1 MLTTPLAQTI
11 GPAKTACQETGRRE
25 RPWLTVS
32 GGRRYNDAMET
43 KPPSIRTFLVI
54 AVLISCVSA
63 CAPDPTDSA
72 GIPEA
77 PGKDRL
83 WYRQP
88 AGDWNEALPVGNG
101 RLGAMIFGY
110 PNHEKLQLNEETLWA
125 GSPIDNNNPA
135 ALEALPL
142 VRQALFAGDY
152 ARASA
157 LAEKSLLGT
166 PPRIRSYQPLGDLLI
181 DLEDVRAGAEYE
193 RALDLRDG
201 IATVVCETPEG
212 VRIGREVFSSAA
224 DDVLVVRIEAG
235 RGATITGTIRLARAK
250 DASTRAASRNELVL
264 SGRIVDQPDPLSGPG
279 GEHMRFAAALRVLA
293 QGGNVTAVGEALR
306 VEGARGVTILLAAA
320 TDYDPARLA
329 SDPELDPAAR
339 SSETL
344 SKARR
349 YSYRELRARHV
360 AEHRSLFDRVSLDL
374 GGPPETAAL
383 PTDERLE
390 RVKAGGEDAGLAAL
404 YFQYG
409 RYLLMGS
416 SRRPAVLPAN
426 LQGIWNQDFAAA
438 WNSDF
443 HTNINLQMNYWPA
456 EVANLPETVPPLAD
470 FVGRLTVPGAVT
482 ARKTYGTRGWTL
494 HHLTDPFGRTGV
506 ADGVWGVSPMAGP
519 WMTFPLWDH
528 YEFTGDTGFLREVAY
543 PIIKGSAEFVAD
555 FLVPSPEGWLVTAP
569 SHSPENAYV
578 DPKTGKAE
586 SLTYAATID
595 IEIARALFEN
605 CIRAA
610 GILGVDAEFSARLK
624 ELGKKLPPLQIGRFG
639 NIQEWIKDYDEAE
652 PGHRHMSHMLAL
664 YPLAQVTPE
673 TPELFEAAKRTIARR
688 LEHGGGQT
696 GWSRAWIVSFYARLL
711 EGETAYQNLLT
722 LLRKSTLKNLF
733 DTHPPFQ
740 IDGNFGG
747 AAGIAEMLVQS
758 HRGFIQVLPA
768 LPAAWAEGR
777 FIGLC
782 ARGGFELDAAWSGG
796 RIIELRIRS
805 KAGGRLRLAD
815 PFGVRE
821 VKIAGADAAVAA
833 PRQGMIEIETRPGQ
847 EIVYSTTISSAKSQ
861 GLPPAPKCQSGTV
874 PIVLARTRT

>member
-1 MLTTPLAQTI
+1 
-11 GPAKTACQETGRRE
+11 
-25 RPWLTVS
+25 
-32 GGRRYNDAMET
+32 MET
-43 KPPSIRTFLVI
+43 KPCRRYGILGFALAATL
-54 AVLISCVSA
+54 LCLSA
-63 CAPDPTDSA
+63 CAPDPTGTTGMSRM
-72 GIPEA
+72 
-77 PGKDRL
+77 PGPDRL

-88 AGDWNEALPVGNG
+88 AADWNEALPVGNG
-101 RLGAMIFGY
+101 RLGAMVFGY
-110 PNHEKLQLNEETLWA
+110 PNHEKLQLNEETVWA
-125 GSPIDNNNPA
+125 GSPVDNNNPA

-142 VRQALFAGDY
+142 IRQALFEGDY

-166 PPRIRSYQPLGDLLI
+166 PPRIRSYQPLGDLLV

-193 RALDLRDG
+193 RDLDLRDG
-201 IATVVCETPEG
+201 IASVVCETPEG
-212 VRIGREVFSSAA
+212 VAIERQVFSSAA
-224 DDVLVVRIEAG
+224 DDVLAVGIAAG
-235 RGATITGTIRLARAK
+235 RGAEITGTIRL
-250 DASTRAASRNELVL
+250 TRARDATVRTSSRNGIVL
-264 SGRIVDQPDPLSGPG
+264 SGRIVDQADPLSGPG
-279 GEHMRFAAALRVLA
+279 GEHMRFAASLVVSAKGGRVKRE
-293 QGGNVTAVGEALR
+293 GEALR
-306 VEGARGVTILLAAA
+306 VQGAREVTILLAAA
-320 TDYDPARLA
+320 TDYDPARLDF
-329 SDPELDPAAR
+329 DPGVDPMAKSA
-339 SSETL
+339 ETL

-349 YSYRELRARHV
+349 FSFRELRDRHIT
-360 AEHRSLFDRVSLDL
+360 EHRALYDRVSLDL
-374 GGPPETAAL
+374 GGSPETSGL

-390 RVKAGGEDAGLAAL
+390 RVKAGGGDPGLAAL

-416 SRRPAVLPAN
+416 SRRPAALPAN
-426 LQGIWNQDFAAA
+426 LQGIWNQDFEAA

-456 EVANLPETVPPLAD
+456 EVANLAETVAPLAD

-528 YEFTGDTGFLREVAY
+528 YEFSGDTAFLRNIAY
-543 PIIKGSAEFVAD
+543 PIMKGAAEFVAD
-555 FLVPSPEGWLVTAP
+555 FLIPSPEGWLVTAP
-569 SHSPENAYV
+569 SHSPENAYI
-578 DPKTGKAE
+578 DPKTGQAE
-586 SLTYAATID
+586 SLTFAATID
-595 IEIARALFEN
+595 LEIARALFEN

-610 GILGVDAEFSARLK
+610 GILGADAEFSARLK
-624 ELGKKLPPLQIGRFG
+624 ELEKKLPPLQIGKHG
-639 NIQEWIKDYDEAE
+639 NLREWIEDYDEAE

-664 YPLAQVTPE
+664 YPLAQITPE
-673 TPELFEAAKRTIARR
+673 TPELFEAARRTIARR

-777 FIGLC
+777 FKGLC
-782 ARGGFELDAAWSGG
+782 ARGGFELDAAWNGG
-796 RIIELRIRS
+796 RVVELRIRS

-815 PFGVRE
+815 PFAGRE
-821 VKIAGADAAVAA
+821 VTVAGADPANAV
-833 PRQGMIEIETRPGQ
+833 PRQGTIELETRPGQ

-861 GLPPAPKCQSGTV
+861 DLPPAP
-874 PIVLARTRT
+874 

>member
-1 MLTTPLAQTI
+1 MTARDRLLAALLILLGLGACVADRT
-11 GPAKTACQETGRRE
+11 GTVTVTEKPAR
-25 RPWLTVS
+25 
-32 GGRRYNDAMET
+32 
-43 KPPSIRTFLVI
+43 
-54 AVLISCVSA
+54 
-63 CAPDPTDSA
+63 
-72 GIPEA
+72 
-77 PGKDRL
+77 DRL

-101 RLGAMIFGY
+101 RLGAMVFGH

-142 VRQALFAGDY
+142 IRKALFEGEY

-157 LAEKSLLGT
+157 LAEKSLLGI

-193 RALDLRDG
+193 RDLDLRDG
-201 IATVVCETPEG
+201 IASVVCETPEG
-212 VRIGREVFSSAA
+212 VRIGREIFSSSV
-224 DDVLVVRIEAG
+224 DDVLAVRVEAG
-235 RGATITGTIRLARAK
+235 HGATITGTIRLIRAK
-250 DASTRAASRNELVL
+250 DASTKALSRNELIL

-279 GEHMRFAAALRVLA
+279 GDHMRFAAALKVLA
-293 QGGNVTAVGEALR
+293 EGGHVTAAGDALR

-329 SDPELDPAAR
+329 FDPELDPPAR
-339 SSETL
+339 SAETL
-344 SKARR
+344 SKVRR

-360 AEHRSLFDRVSLDL
+360 AEHRGLYDRVALDL
-374 GGPPETAAL
+374 GGSPEAAAL

-390 RVKAGGEDAGLAAL
+390 RVRAGGEDAGLAAL

-426 LQGIWNQDFAAA
+426 LQGIWNQDFEAA

-456 EVANLPETVPPLAD
+456 EVANLPETVAPLAD
-470 FVGRLTVPGAVT
+470 FVGRLTVPGTLT

-506 ADGVWGVSPMAGP
+506 ADGIWGVSPMAGP

-528 YEFTGDTGFLREVAY
+528 YEFTRDTAFLRNVAY
-543 PIIKGSAEFVAD
+543 PIMKGSAEFVAD

-569 SHSPENAYV
+569 SHSPENAYI

-595 IEIARALFEN
+595 VEIARALFEN

-610 GILGVDAEFSARLK
+610 DTLGVDAGFCARLK
-624 ELGKKLPPLQIGRFG
+624 ELGRKLPPLRIGKFG
-639 NIQEWIKDYDEAE
+639 NLQEWIKDYDEAE

-664 YPLAQVTPE
+664 YPLAQITPE
-673 TPELFEAAKRTIARR
+673 TPELLEAAKRTIARR

-711 EGETAYQNLLT
+711 EGDTAYRNLLT

-747 AAGIAEMLVQS
+747 VAGIAEMLLQS
-758 HRGFIQVLPA
+758 HRAFLQVLPA
-768 LPAAWAEGR
+768 LPSAWADGR
-777 FIGLC
+777 FKGLC
-782 ARGGFELDAAWSGG
+782 ARGGFELDAAWKEG
-796 RIIELRIRS
+796 RVVELRVRS
-805 KAGGRLRLAD
+805 KAGGKLRMLD
-815 PFGVRE
+815 PFGGRE
-821 VKIAGADAAVAA
+821 VKVTGAAPGSAVAQ
-833 PRQGMIEIETRPGQ
+833 QGMIEFETQPGQ
-847 EIVYSTTISSAKSQ
+847 EIVYSTKISSPGIK
-861 GLPPAPKCQSGTV
+861 
-874 PIVLARTRT
+874 

>member
-1 MLTTPLAQTI
+1 MR
-11 GPAKTACQETGRRE
+11 AKTQAISALLFVVAFLFFSGACSPDRTGSVAERETPGR
-25 RPWLTVS
+25 
-32 GGRRYNDAMET
+32 
-43 KPPSIRTFLVI
+43 
-54 AVLISCVSA
+54 
-63 CAPDPTDSA
+63 
-72 GIPEA
+72 
-77 PGKDRL
+77 DRL

-88 AGDWNEALPVGNG
+88 AADWNEALPVGNG
-101 RLGAMIFGY
+101 RLGAMVFGY
-110 PNHEKLQLNEETLWA
+110 PDHEKLQLNEETVWA
-125 GSPIDNNNPA
+125 GSPVDNNNPA

-142 VRQALFAGDY
+142 VRKALFEGEY

-201 IATVVCETPEG
+201 IASVVCETPDG
-212 VRIGREVFSSAA
+212 VKIEREAFSSAA
-224 DDVLVVRIEAG
+224 DDVLVVGIAVG
-235 RGATITGTIRLARAK
+235 RGAALTGKIRLTRAK
-250 DASTRAASRNELVL
+250 DAATRAISRNELVL

-279 GEHMRFAAALRVLA
+279 GEHMRFAAALKVLA
-293 QGGNVTAVGEALR
+293 DGGHVRAEGEGLR
-306 VEGARGVTILLAAA
+306 VEGARGLAILLAAA
-320 TDYDPARLA
+320 TDYDPARLGF
-329 SDPELDPAAR
+329 DPDLDPAAKCV
-339 SSETL
+339 ETL
-344 SKARR
+344 SKVRR
-349 YSYRELRARHV
+349 LSYRELRARHV
-360 AEHRSLFDRVSLDL
+360 AEHRALYERVALDL
-374 GGPPETAAL
+374 GGRPEASAL
-383 PTDERLE
+383 PTGERLE
-390 RVKAGGEDAGLAAL
+390 RVKAGGVDEGLAAL

-416 SRRPAVLPAN
+416 SRRPAVLPSN
-426 LQGIWNQDFAAA
+426 LQGIWNQDFEAA

-456 EVANLPETVPPLAD
+456 EVANLPETVTPLAE
-470 FVGRLTVPGAVT
+470 FVSRLTVPGAVT

-528 YEFTGDTGFLREVAY
+528 YEFTGDTAFLREVAY
-543 PIIKGSAEFVAD
+543 PIMKGSAEFVAD
-555 FLVPSPEGWLVTAP
+555 FLVLSPEGWLVTAP

-578 DPKTGKAE
+578 DPKTGKPE

-595 IEIARALFEN
+595 VEIARALFEN

-610 GILGVDAEFSARLK
+610 GTLGVDAEFSARLK
-624 ELGKKLPPLQIGRFG
+624 ELEKRLPPLQIGKLG

-664 YPLAQVTPE
+664 YPLAQITPE
-673 TPELFEAAKRTIARR
+673 TPELLEAAKRTIARR

-733 DTHPPFQ
+733 DTHPPLQ

-768 LPAAWAEGR
+768 SPAAWTDGR
-777 FIGLC
+777 FKGLC
-782 ARGGFELDAAWSGG
+782 ARGGFELDATWKGG
-796 RIIELRIRS
+796 RVVELRIRS
-805 KAGGRLRLAD
+805 KAGGKLRLMD
-815 PFGVRE
+815 PFGGQE
-821 VKIAGADAAVAA
+821 VKVAGADPASAV
-833 PRQGMIEIETRPGQ
+833 PRQGMIEIDTRPGQ
-847 EIVYSTTISSAKSQ
+847 EIVFSR
-861 GLPPAPKCQSGTV
+861 
-874 PIVLARTRT
+874 PI

>member
-1 MLTTPLAQTI
+1 MKA
-11 GPAKTACQETGRRE
+11 RD
-25 RPWLTVS
+25 S
-32 GGRRYNDAMET
+32 
-43 KPPSIRTFLVI
+43 FLPI
-54 AVLISCVSA
+54 TLILLGFGA
-63 CAPDPTDSA
+63 CAPDRTGSLA
-72 GIPEA
+72 VTEK
-77 PGKDRL
+77 PGADRI
-83 WYRQP
+83 WYGQP
-88 AGDWNEALPVGNG
+88 AADWNEALPVGNG
-101 RLGAMIFGY
+101 RLGAMVFGY
-110 PNHEKLQLNEETLWA
+110 PGHEKLQLNEETLWA

-135 ALEALPL
+135 ALAALPL
-142 VRQALFAGDY
+142 IRQALFEGDY
-152 ARASA
+152 AQASA

-181 DLEDVRAGAEYE
+181 DLEDVRGGAEYQ

-201 IATVVCETPEG
+201 VASVVCETPEG
-212 VRIGREVFSSAA
+212 VRIEREVISSAV
-224 DDVLVVRIEAG
+224 DDVLIVHIAVA
-235 RGATITGTIRLARAK
+235 RGATLTGTIGLKRAK

-264 SGRIVDQPDPLSGPG
+264 SGRIIDQPDPLSGPG

-293 QGGNVTAVGEALR
+293 QGGRVTAAGESLR
-306 VEGARGVTILLAAA
+306 VEGAREVTVLLAAA
-320 TDYDPARLA
+320 TDYAPARLDF
-329 SDPELDPAAR
+329 DPGLDPVAK
-339 SSETL
+339 SVETL

-349 YSYRELRARHV
+349 YSYRKLRTRHV
-360 AEHRSLFDRVSLDL
+360 AEHRALYDRVALDL
-374 GGPPETAAL
+374 GGWPDSAAL
-383 PTDERLE
+383 PTDERLA

-426 LQGIWNQDFAAA
+426 LQGIWNQDFEAA

-456 EVANLPETVPPLAD
+456 EVANLAETVAPLAD

-482 ARKTYGTRGWTL
+482 ARKTYGARGWTL

-506 ADGVWGVSPMAGP
+506 ADGIWGVSPMAGP

-528 YEFTGDTGFLREVAY
+528 YEFTGDTSFLRNVAY
-543 PIIKGSAEFVAD
+543 PIMKGSAEFVAD

-569 SHSPENAYV
+569 SHSPENAYI

-595 IEIARALFEN
+595 VEIARALFEN
-605 CIRAA
+605 CVRAA
-610 GILGVDAEFSARLK
+610 GILGVDAELSARLK
-624 ELGKKLPPLQIGRFG
+624 ELETKLPPLRRGKFG
-639 NIQEWIKDYDEAE
+639 NLQEWIKDYDEAE

-664 YPLAQVTPE
+664 YPLAQITPE
-673 TPELFEAAKRTIARR
+673 TPELLEAARRTIARR

-768 LPAAWAEGR
+768 LPAAWADGR
-777 FIGLC
+777 FKGLC

-796 RIIELRIRS
+796 RVVELRVRS
-805 KAGGRLRLAD
+805 KAGGKLRLMD
-815 PFGVRE
+815 PFGGRE
-821 VKIAGADAAVAA
+821 VKVAGADPASAV

-847 EIVYSTTISSAKSQ
+847 EIIYSTMISSAKSQ
-861 GLPPAPKCQSGTV
+861 ALLPAP
-874 PIVLARTRT
+874 LWER

>member
-1 MLTTPLAQTI
+1 MTARDRLLAALLILLGLGACVADRT
-11 GPAKTACQETGRRE
+11 GTVTVTEKPAR
-25 RPWLTVS
+25 
-32 GGRRYNDAMET
+32 
-43 KPPSIRTFLVI
+43 
-54 AVLISCVSA
+54 
-63 CAPDPTDSA
+63 
-72 GIPEA
+72 
-77 PGKDRL
+77 DRL

-101 RLGAMIFGY
+101 RLGAMVFGH

-142 VRQALFAGDY
+142 IRKALFEGEY

-157 LAEKSLLGT
+157 LAEKSLLGI

-193 RALDLRDG
+193 RDLDLRDG
-201 IATVVCETPEG
+201 IASVVCETPEG
-212 VRIGREVFSSAA
+212 VRIGREIFSSSV
-224 DDVLVVRIEAG
+224 DDVLAVRVEAG
-235 RGATITGTIRLARAK
+235 HGATITGTIRLIRAK
-250 DASTRAASRNELVL
+250 DASTKALSRNELIL

-279 GEHMRFAAALRVLA
+279 GDHMRFAAALKVLA
-293 QGGNVTAVGEALR
+293 EGGHVTAAGDALR

-329 SDPELDPAAR
+329 FDPELDPPAR
-339 SSETL
+339 SVETL
-344 SKARR
+344 SKVRR

-360 AEHRSLFDRVSLDL
+360 AEHRGLYDRVALDL
-374 GGPPETAAL
+374 GGSPEAAAL

-390 RVKAGGEDAGLAAL
+390 RVRAGGEDAGLAAL

-426 LQGIWNQDFAAA
+426 LQGIWNQDFEAA

-456 EVANLPETVPPLAD
+456 EVANLPETVAPLAD
-470 FVGRLTVPGAVT
+470 FVGRLTVPGTLT

-506 ADGVWGVSPMAGP
+506 ADGIWGVSPMAGP

-528 YEFTGDTGFLREVAY
+528 YEFTRDTAFLRNVAY
-543 PIIKGSAEFVAD
+543 PIMKGSAEFVAD

-569 SHSPENAYV
+569 SHSPENAYI

-595 IEIARALFEN
+595 VEIARALFEN

-610 GILGVDAEFSARLK
+610 DTLGVDAGFCARLK
-624 ELGKKLPPLQIGRFG
+624 ELGRKLPPLRIGKFG
-639 NIQEWIKDYDEAE
+639 NLQEWIKDYDEAE

-664 YPLAQVTPE
+664 YPLAQITPE
-673 TPELFEAAKRTIARR
+673 TPELLEAAKRTIARR

-711 EGETAYQNLLT
+711 EGDTAYRNLLT

-747 AAGIAEMLVQS
+747 VAGIAEMLLQS
-758 HRGFIQVLPA
+758 HRAFLQVLPA
-768 LPAAWAEGR
+768 LPSAWADGR
-777 FIGLC
+777 FKGLC
-782 ARGGFELDAAWSGG
+782 ARGGFELDAAWKEG
-796 RIIELRIRS
+796 RVVELRVRS
-805 KAGGRLRLAD
+805 KAGGKLRMLD
-815 PFGVRE
+815 PFGGRE
-821 VKIAGADAAVAA
+821 VKVTGAAPGSAVAQ
-833 PRQGMIEIETRPGQ
+833 QGMIEFETQPGQ
-847 EIVYSTTISSAKSQ
+847 EIVYSTKISSPGIK
-861 GLPPAPKCQSGTV
+861 
-874 PIVLARTRT
+874 

>member
-1 MLTTPLAQTI
+1 M
-11 GPAKTACQETGRRE
+11 
-25 RPWLTVS
+25 
-32 GGRRYNDAMET
+32 
-43 KPPSIRTFLVI
+43 SIRPVLSLV
-54 AVLISCVSA
+54 VLLSICGS
-63 CAPDPTDSA
+63 CAPDRTAAVADR
-72 GIPEA
+72 EK
-77 PGKDRL
+77 PGADRL

-88 AGDWNEALPVGNG
+88 AKDWNEALPVGNG
-101 RLGAMIFGY
+101 RLGAMVFGY
-110 PNHEKLQLNEETLWA
+110 PDHEKLQLNEETLWA

-135 ALEALPL
+135 ALEVLPL
-142 VRQALFAGDY
+142 IRRALFEGDY
-152 ARASA
+152 AQAAA

-181 DLEDVRAGAEYE
+181 DLEGVRAGAEYR

-201 IATVVCETPEG
+201 IASVACETPDG
-212 VRIGREVFSSAA
+212 VRIEREAFSSAA
-224 DDVLVVRIEAG
+224 DNVLAVRVAAG
-235 RGATITGTIRLARAK
+235 RGASITGTVRLTRAK
-250 DASTRAASRNELVL
+250 DASTRAPSRNELIL

-293 QGGNVTAVGEALR
+293 QGGQVKAAGESIR
-306 VEGARGVTILLAAA
+306 IEGASAVTLLLTAA
-320 TDYDPARLA
+320 TDYDPARLDFDPGL
-329 SDPELDPAAR
+329 DPEGKALEA
-339 SSETL
+339 L

-349 YSYRELRARHV
+349 SSYGKLRARHV
-360 AEHRSLFDRVSLDL
+360 AEHRALYDRVVLDL
-374 GGPPETAAL
+374 GGSPETAAL

-390 RVKAGGEDAGLAAL
+390 RVKAGGEDPGLAAL

-416 SRRPAVLPAN
+416 SRRPAALPAN
-426 LQGIWNQDFAAA
+426 LQGIWNQDFEAA

-456 EVANLPETVPPLAD
+456 EVANLPETVAPLSD
-470 FVGRLTVPGAVT
+470 FVGRLTVPGTLT

-506 ADGVWGVSPMAGP
+506 ADGIWGVSPMAGP

-528 YEFTGDTGFLREVAY
+528 YEFTGDTAFLRNVAY
-543 PIIKGSAEFVAD
+543 PIMKGSAEFVAD

-569 SHSPENAYV
+569 SHSPENAYL
-578 DPKTGKAE
+578 DPKTGKSE

-595 IEIARALFEN
+595 VEIARALFEN

-624 ELGKKLPPLQIGRFG
+624 ELEAKLPPLQIGKFG
-639 NIQEWIKDYDEAE
+639 NLQEWIKDYDEVE

-664 YPLAQVTPE
+664 YPLAQITPE

-722 LLRKSTLKNLF
+722 LLRRSTLKNLF

-758 HRGFIQVLPA
+758 HRGFIQILPA
-768 LPAAWAEGR
+768 LPAAWADGR
-777 FIGLC
+777 FKGLC
-782 ARGGFELDAAWSGG
+782 ARGGFEIDAAWKAG
-796 RIIELRIRS
+796 RVVELRVRS
-805 KAGGRLRLAD
+805 KVGGKLRLRD
-815 PFGVRE
+815 PFGGSE
-821 VKIAGADAAVAA
+821 VKVAGADPASAV

-847 EIVYSTTISSAKSQ
+847 EIVCSIINRSS
-861 GLPPAPKCQSGTV
+861 
-874 PIVLARTRT
+874 